1 MRILGREDAAAFAAL
16 DADIFGVEAWPPGI
30 IEEQL
35 VYDRIVAVGIDER
48 DLLDSHVQQDGR
60 QTEDDGRHGHHDRRR
75 DQVDGGDDQVGRHE
89 NQVDGRHGKLDRMDN
104 ADRGASRNGQ
114 GTGRAGDTPPGRGRL
129 AAAGMLGLG
138 IEAELLT
145 ISVRPEHRRKG
156 LASQI
161 ITELLRLADGAEACF
176 LEVRASDDG
185 ARSLYEGLGFYE
197 VGRRRGY
204 YRDEDAV
211 VMRKDFGK
219 PDIS

>member
-1 MRILGREDAAAFAAL
+1 MLI
-16 DADIFGVEAWPPGI
+16 
-30 IEEQL
+30 
-35 VYDRIVAVGIDER
+35 
-48 DLLDSHVQQDGR
+48 
-60 QTEDDGRHGHHDRRR
+60 
-75 DQVDGGDDQVGRHE
+75 
-89 NQVDGRHGKLDRMDN
+89 
-104 ADRGASRNGQ
+104 GARPEIGQ

-176 LEVRASDDG
+176 LEVRASDNG
-185 ARSLYEGLGFYE
+185 ARSLYNGLGFYE